1 MPEQKETEFSERY
14 SEYGGDVTPG
24 IDDVVGTVLDDSKEW
39 LDAHVAYSTLVGSE
53 RLGKLSG
60 TLVIGFVMALFIVCG
75 LLMCSVALAIWFG
88 QIMNSPALGFLCTAG
103 ILILLAALVYFVLGS
118 AIRNSI
124 TLSIINTI
132 HEKD

>member
-1 MPEQKETEFSERY
+1 MPEQKETEFSKRY
-14 SEYGGDVTPG
+14 SAHDGDTTPG

-39 LDAHVAYSTLVGSE
+39 LDAHVAYSKLVASE

-60 TLVIGFVMALFIVCG
+60 TLVIGFIMALFVVCG
-75 LLMCSVALAIWFG
+75 ILMGSVALALWLG
-88 QIMNSPALGFLCTAG
+88 QVLNSPALGFLSTAG
-103 ILILLAALVYFVLGS
+103 ILIAMAAIVYFVLGS
-118 AIRNSI
+118 AIRTSI